1 MALLETLSVSREYEA
16 VKTECLKR
24 VKIVLDVKLLPESPA
39 SQIVESPTEDA
50 PELFTYEGP
59 FKIGPVEAYMPD
71 FKFLQRQRERREI
84 ANLYGSFDLSLDG
97 IRFKGPDIDLD
108 LDIDIPYPEIDLSEF
123 GFELPEFSLDLKKE
137 DLSQFFDLGFDF
149 STPDWAKILSNRM
162 I

>member
-1 MALLETLSVSREYEA
+1 MSQTGQNSF
-16 VKTECLKR
+16 
-24 VKIVLDVKLLPESPA
+24 LDVEAPTTESPA

-123 GFELPEFSLDLKKE
+123 GFELPEFSLDLKKKTYHNF
-137 DLSQFFDLGFDF
+137 LILVLIFLPRTGQ
-149 STPDWAKILSNRM
+149 KILFLNLVL